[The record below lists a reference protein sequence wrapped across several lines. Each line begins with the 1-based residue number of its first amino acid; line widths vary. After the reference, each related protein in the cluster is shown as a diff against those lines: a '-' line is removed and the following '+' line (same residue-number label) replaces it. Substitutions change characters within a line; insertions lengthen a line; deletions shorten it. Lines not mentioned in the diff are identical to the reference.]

1 MTHNPNKIHSLETN
15 PEMSDRISRQT
26 FLKDLLKIGSKI
38 IVKHEYKLE
47 T

>member
-1 MTHNPNKIHSLETN
+1 MTHNPNKSHSLETH

-38 IVKHEYKLE
+38 TGKHEYKLE